1 MKVDF
6 FGMNVGVSAW
16 FWTWTYSSCL

>member
-16 FWTWTYSSCL
+16 CWTWTYSSCL